1 MRTSGEDAAAI
12 ARSEIRQ
19 QRAEIE
25 EMERDLAKFDGVRR
39 SQLRVTELENQ
50 ERELA
55 AEYERLQHELFLC
68 EEFTKTKVS
77 MLDAKI
83 NSKFKLARFRLFED
97 QINGGIKEVCDTL
110 YKGVPYDGGLNNAA
124 RINVGLDIINT
135 LGEHYGFSAPIFV
148 DNAEAVTKL
157 ISTDAQVIRL
167 VVSEADKKLRIE
179 TAAIQEAI

>member
-1 MRTSGEDAAAI
+1 
-12 ARSEIRQ
+12 
-19 QRAEIE
+19 
-25 EMERDLAKFDGVRR
+25 MERDLVKFDGVRR
-39 SQLRVTELENQ
+39 AQMRVMELEKQ

-157 ISTDAQVIRL
+157 IGTDAQVIRL
-167 VVSEADKKLRIE
+167 VVSEADKRLRIE